1 MPAKRTINSVSVR
14 FRFGFLLVAA
24 LTSAAFLLAEYPAEY
39 PSRSQVG
46 KDGTA
51 VLLEDYAPLP
61 LSSPTH
67 GGATPGAIDYKGQLG
82 RVTSL
87 RSEPANAPLANSRFF
102 VNDQSSTLY
111 ILDKNSKK
119 FTPYLNFA
127 QIFPKFA
134 SDIGNTAGIVS
145 FAFDPGYAKNG
156 KFYTVHTEKPDM
168 PLPANGS
175 ANPTNAQVPSLDLKG
190 YSLTPVV
197 TPPAGPSHL
206 ESVLV
211 EWTDTNIR
219 NATFE
224 GTAREILRT
233 GYDRN
238 HPMADLIFNPAAHPG
253 DADYG
258 NLYISIGDGAAG
270 ETPGPSHDLPQRLD
284 TLVGKILRITP
295 DINLRPKDM
304 LSANGQYRI
313 PSTGSDANPFVSVAG
328 ARGEIYAYG
337 LRNPHRL
344 QWDPESKALIADD
357 IGVHYWEEVDIVT
370 KGGNYGYA
378 EREGDEQFFVNDAG
392 KTGSLMNPPVPFPQN
407 DLLQVTGLT
416 APVAPIYPVAVY
428 SHREGDSIGN
438 GFVYRG
444 KLMPQLRGKYIF
456 NDMTTA
462 RIFYAD
468 FAQMLAARGKRG
480 QQAQIHELQIMYKGT
495 GAGDQPT
502 KQRMFDIVAETYAHR
517 GGMPPA
523 NHVLPGNATA
533 TTRSQDPAHPE
544 PKLDTEGG
552 AYGGGRADIRMALGG
567 DGELYVLSKSDG
579 MIRKLAGVVTP
590 PPTSKKAAPSKETA
604 SR

>member
-1 MPAKRTINSVSVR
+1 MAREQRIAQRCARVR
-14 FRFGFLLVAA
+14 LGFVLLAIIV
-24 LTSAAFLLAEYPAEY
+24 TSAAVLFAQY
-39 PSRSQVG
+39 PSRSQIS

-51 VLLEDYAPLP
+51 VLLEDYANLP
-61 LSSPTH
+61 LSGPTH
-67 GGATPGAIDYKGQLG
+67 GGLPPGTIDYKAQLG

-87 RSEPANAPLANSRFF
+87 RSEPTNAPLAGSRFF
-102 VNDQSSTLY
+102 VDDQSSTLY
-111 ILDKNSKK
+111 ILDKATRK

-127 QIFPKFA
+127 AIFPKFV

-145 FAFDPGYAKNG
+145 FAFDPAYAKNG

-168 PLPANGS
+168 DGS
-175 ANPTNAQVPSLDLKG
+175 ASPTNARLSKLDLKG
-190 YSLTPVV
+190 YSTTPVV
-197 TPPAGPSHL
+197 NPPAGPAHL

-211 EWTDTNIR
+211 EWTGTNIR
-219 NATFE
+219 NSTFE

-238 HPMADLIFNPAAHPG
+238 HPMADLVFNPLARPG

-270 ETPGPSHDLPQRLD
+270 ETPGPSHNLPQRLD

-295 DINLRPKDM
+295 DINLRPKDT
-304 LSANGQYRI
+304 LSPNGRYRI
-313 PSTGSDANPFVSVAG
+313 PASGSDPNPFVSVAG

-344 QWDPESKALIADD
+344 QWDVETKTLIADD
-357 IGVHYWEEVDIVT
+357 IGVHYWEEVDIIT

-392 KTGSLMNPPVPFPQN
+392 KTGSLMNPPVPFPEK
-407 DLLQVTGLT
+407 DLLQVEGINE
-416 APVAPIYPVAVY
+416 PVAPLYPVAVY

-444 KLMPQLRGKYIF
+444 RLMPQLRGKYIF

-468 FAQMLAARGKRG
+468 FAEMIAAHGKRN
-480 QQAQIHELQIMYKGT
+480 QQAQIHELQIVYKDSNDPANHGI
-495 GAGDQPT
+495 
-502 KQRMFDIVAETYAHR
+502 KRRMFDLVAETYAR
-517 GGMPPA
+517 KGGMPAPD
-523 NHVLPGNATA
+523 HVLPGNAAA
-533 TTRSQDPAHPE
+533 TTRSQDPAHAEAKMDPE
-544 PKLDTEGG
+544 GI

-579 MIRKLAGVVTP
+579 MIRKLTAVVAP
-590 PPTSKKAAPSKETA
+590 PPTSRHGAPSKETA
-604 SR
+604 AR

>member
-1 MPAKRTINSVSVR
+1 MTRVQKISRRYAR
-14 FRFGFLLVAA
+14 FRFGFVLLAVIF
-24 LTSAAFLLAEYPAEY
+24 TSAAVIFAQY
-39 PSRSQVG
+39 PSRSQIS

-51 VLLEDYAPLP
+51 VLLEDYANLP

-67 GGATPGAIDYKGQLG
+67 GGSTAGTIDYKAQLG

-87 RSEPANAPLANSRFF
+87 RSEPANAPLAGSRFF
-102 VNDQSSTLY
+102 VDDQSSTVY
-111 ILDKNSKK
+111 ILEKATKK

-127 QIFPKFA
+127 EIFPKFV
-134 SDIGNTAGIVS
+134 SNIGNTAGIVS
-145 FAFDPGYAKNG
+145 FAFDPAYAKSG
-156 KFYTVHTEKPDM
+156 KFYTVHTEKPD
-168 PLPANGS
+168 LDGS
-175 ANPTNAQVPSLDLKG
+175 ASATNARLSALDLKG
-190 YSLTPVV
+190 YSTTPVV
-197 TPPAGPSHL
+197 NPPAGPAHL

-219 NATFE
+219 NSTFE

-238 HPMADLIFNPAAHPG
+238 HPMADLVFNPLARPG

-270 ETPGPSHDLPQRLD
+270 ETPGPSHTLPQRLD

-304 LSANGQYRI
+304 LSPNGRYRI
-313 PSTGSDANPFVSVAG
+313 PSTGSDPNPFISVAG

-344 QWDPESKALIADD
+344 QWDVQSKTLMADD
-357 IGVHYWEEVDIVT
+357 IGVHYWEEVDIVS

-378 EREGDEQFFVNDAG
+378 EREGNEQFFVNDAG
-392 KTGSLMNPPVPFPQN
+392 KTGSLMNPPVPFPEK
-407 DLLQVTGLT
+407 DLLKVEGIND
-416 APVAPIYPVAVY
+416 PVAPLYPVAVY

-468 FAQMLAARGKRG
+468 FAEMLAAHGKRD
-480 QQAQIHELQIMYKGT
+480 QQAQMHELQIMYKDPNDPT
-495 GAGDQPT
+495 SHGA
-502 KQRMFDIVAETYAHR
+502 KRRMFDIVAETYARR
-517 GGMPPA
+517 GGMPPPD
-523 NHVLPGNATA
+523 HVLPGNGAA

-544 PKLDTEGG
+544 AKLDPEGV

-579 MIRKLAGVVTP
+579 MIRKLTGVVTP
-590 PPTSKKAAPSKETA
+590 PPTSRRGTSSKETA

>member
-1 MPAKRTINSVSVR
+1 MVEEPTIARRFVR
-14 FRFGFLLVAA
+14 FRFGLVPLTILLASAAA
-24 LTSAAFLLAEYPAEY
+24 LFAQY
-39 PSRSQVG
+39 PSRSQIG
-46 KDGTA
+46 KDGTT
-51 VLLEDYAPLP
+51 VLLEDYANLP

-67 GGATPGAIDYKGQLG
+67 GGASARAIDYKGQLG

-87 RSEPANAPLANSRFF
+87 RSEPAKAPLANTRFF
-102 VNDQSSTLY
+102 VNDQSSTIY
-111 ILDKNSKK
+111 VLDRNSKK
-119 FTPYLNFA
+119 FTPYLNLA
-127 QIFPKFA
+127 DIFPKFV
-134 SDIGNTAGIVS
+134 SDLGNTAGIVS
-145 FAFDPGYAKNG
+145 FAFDPAYAKNG

-168 PLPANGS
+168 EGS
-175 ANPTNAQVPSLDLKG
+175 ANPTNARVAALDLKG
-190 YSLTPVV
+190 YSTTPVV
-197 TPPAGPSHL
+197 NPPAGPAHL

-219 NATFE
+219 NSSFE

-238 HPMADLIFNPAAHPG
+238 HPMADLVFNPLARPG

-270 ETPGPSHDLPQRLD
+270 ETPGPSHMLPQRLD
-284 TLVGKILRITP
+284 ALVGKILRITP

-304 LSANGQYRI
+304 LSANGRYRI
-313 PSTGSDANPFVSVAG
+313 PSTGADPNPFISDAG

-344 QWDPESKALIADD
+344 QWDVETKTLIADD

-392 KTGSLMNPPVPFPQN
+392 KTGSLMNPPVPFPEK
-407 DLLQVTGLT
+407 DLLKVDGIGE
-416 APVAPIYPVAVY
+416 PVAPVYPVAVY

-456 NDMTTA
+456 NDMTTG

-468 FAQMLAARGKRG
+468 FAEMLAEGGKRDR
-480 QQAQIHELQIMYKGT
+480 QAQIHELQIAYKDPT
-495 GAGDQPT
+495 NAASQPA
-502 KQRMFDIVAETYAHR
+502 KRRIFDIVAETYARR
-517 GGMPPA
+517 GGMPAPD
-523 NHVLPGNATA
+523 HVLPGAAAA
-533 TTRSQDPAHPE
+533 TTRAPNAPQGEAKMDP
-544 PKLDTEGG
+544 EGVP
-552 AYGGGRADIRMALGG
+552 YGGGRADIRMALGG

-579 MIRKLAGVVTP
+579 MIRKLTAVVTP
-590 PPTSKKAAPSKETA
+590 PPTSKKGGPSKETA

>member
-1 MPAKRTINSVSVR
+1 MAREQRIARRRRGFHSWSV
-14 FRFGFLLVAA
+14 LVAGIVV
-24 LTSAAFLLAEYPAEY
+24 SATVLFAQY
-39 PSRSQVG
+39 PSRSQVS
-46 KDGTA
+46 KDGAA
-51 VLLEDYAPLP
+51 VLLEDYVSLP
-61 LSSPTH
+61 ISSPTH
-67 GGATPGAIDYKGQLG
+67 GGATSHAIDYKAQLG

-87 RSEPANAPLANSRFF
+87 RSEPANAPLTNSRFF
-102 VNDQSSTLY
+102 VDDQSSTLY
-111 ILDKNSKK
+111 ILDKASKK

-127 QIFPKFA
+127 EIFPKFA
-134 SDIGNTAGIVS
+134 SDLGNTAGIVS
-145 FAFDPGYAKNG
+145 FAFDPAYAKNG

-168 PLPANGS
+168 EGS
-175 ANPTNAQVPSLDLKG
+175 AAPTNARLSTLDLKG
-190 YSLTPVV
+190 YSTTPVV
-197 TPPAGPSHL
+197 NPPAGPAHL

-211 EWTDTNIR
+211 EWSDTNIR
-219 NATFE
+219 NGTFE

-238 HPMADLIFNPAAHPG
+238 HPMADLVFNPSAKPG

-270 ETPGPSHDLPQRLD
+270 ETPGPSHNLPQRLD

-295 DINLRPKDM
+295 DINLRPKDT
-304 LSANGQYRI
+304 LSPNGRYRI
-313 PSTGSDANPFVSVAG
+313 PSTGSDPNPFVTVAS

-337 LRNPHRL
+337 FRNPHRL
-344 QWDPESKALIADD
+344 QWDTETKTLITDD

-392 KTGSLMNPPVPFPQN
+392 KTGSLMNPPVPFPEN
-407 DLLQVTGLT
+407 DLLQVDGLKE
-416 APVAPIYPVAVY
+416 PVAPIYPVAVY
-428 SHREGDSIGN
+428 SHREGDSMGN

-462 RIFYAD
+462 RMFYAD
-468 FAQMLAARGKRG
+468 FAEMLAVHGKRN
-480 QQAQIHELQIMYKGT
+480 QQAQIHELQIVYKGANDT
-495 GAGDQPT
+495 SGHGT
-502 KQRMFDIVAETYAHR
+502 KRRMFDIVAETYASR

-523 NHVLPGNATA
+523 DHVLPGNAAA
-533 TTRSQDPAHPE
+533 TTRSQDPAHAEAKMDPE
-544 PKLDTEGG
+544 GV
-552 AYGGGRADIRMALGG
+552 AYGGGRADTRMALGG

-579 MIRKLAGVVTP
+579 MIRKLTGVVAP
-590 PPTSKKAAPSKETA
+590 PPTSKRGTASKETA

>member
-1 MPAKRTINSVSVR
+1 MVKEPTIAKPFAG
-14 FRFGFLLVAA
+14 FRFGFV
-24 LTSAAFLLAEYPAEY
+24 LLATLLTAAVLFGQY
-39 PSRSQVG
+39 PSRSQIS

-51 VLLEDYAPLP
+51 VLLEDYANLP

-67 GGATPGAIDYKGQLG
+67 GGATQGAIDYKAQLG

-111 ILDKNSKK
+111 ILDKAGKK

-134 SDIGNTAGIVS
+134 SDLGNTAGIVS
-145 FAFDPGYAKNG
+145 FAFDPAYAKNG

-168 PLPANGS
+168 EGSASPANSHLS
-175 ANPTNAQVPSLDLKG
+175 ALDLKG
-190 YSLTPVV
+190 YSTTPVV
-197 TPPAGPSHL
+197 NPPAGPTHL

-219 NATFE
+219 NSTFE

-238 HPMADLIFNPAAHPG
+238 HPMADLIFNPLVRQG
-253 DADYG
+253 DPDYG
-258 NLYISIGDGAAG
+258 NLYISVGDGAAG
-270 ETPGPSHDLPQRLD
+270 ETPGPSHMLPQRLD

-304 LSANGQYRI
+304 LSSNGRYRI
-313 PSTGSDANPFVSVAG
+313 PSTGQDPNPFVSVSG

-344 QWDPESKALIADD
+344 QWDIETKTLTSDD
-357 IGVHYWEEVDIVT
+357 IGVHYWEEVDIIT

-378 EREGDEQFFVNDAG
+378 EREGNEQFFVNDAG
-392 KTGSLMNPPVPFPQN
+392 KTGSLMNPPVPFPEK
-407 DLLQVTGLT
+407 DLLQVDGISE
-416 APVAPIYPVAVY
+416 PVAPLYPVAVY

-456 NDMTTA
+456 NDMTTG

-468 FAQMLAARGKRG
+468 FAEMLAAKGRRN
-480 QQAQIHELQIMYKGT
+480 QQAQIHELRIAYKAN
-495 GAGDQPT
+495 AGQPD
-502 KQRMFDIVAETYAHR
+502 KRRMFDIVAETYARR

-523 NHVLPGNATA
+523 DHVLPGNAAA
-533 TTRSQDPAHPE
+533 TTRTPNAAE
-544 PKLDTEGG
+544 PKIDPEGV
-552 AYGGGRADIRMALGG
+552 AYGGGRADTRMALGG

-579 MIRKLAGVVTP
+579 MIRKLTAVVTP
-590 PPTSKKAAPSKETA
+590 PPTSKKGGPSKETA